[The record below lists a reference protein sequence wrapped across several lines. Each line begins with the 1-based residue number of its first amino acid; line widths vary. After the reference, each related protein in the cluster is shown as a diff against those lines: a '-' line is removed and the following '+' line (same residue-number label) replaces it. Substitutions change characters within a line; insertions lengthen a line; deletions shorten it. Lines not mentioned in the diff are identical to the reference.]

1 MIRKIIIRQLS
12 TKKPLKN
19 PLNNLLKKPKKHMY
33 DIENESWAKKKSI
46 IQYTT
51 YKFNSIKLERKKK

>member
-12 TKKPLKN
+12 TKKPLNN
-19 PLNNLLKKPKKHMY
+19 PLNKLLNKPKKHMY

>member
-1 MIRKIIIRQLS
+1 MIRKIIIRQI
-12 TKKPLKN
+12 KN
-19 PLNNLLKKPKKHMY
+19 KTFKKPKKHMY